1 MNDGIEREVCSVSY
15 MSVDAACKRV
25 VATGRGC
32 LLAKLDVKG
41 AFRMVPVHPD
51 DRWLLGMK

>member
-1 MNDGIEREVCSVSY
+1 MFYELYVSGH
-15 MSVDAACKRV
+15 SLQEV
-25 VATGRGC
+25 VATDRGC
-32 LLAKLDVKG
+32 LLAKFDVEG